1 MQELNGVHIYI
12 FFKVFLFG
20 LEKKW
25 SWPFG
30 VFTSHPSH
38 VSRYIRNIF
47 QAVTPIT
54 SKQRS
59 PLCLSSFDYAEG
71 CFRGLQLSALPCLG
85 APLSKKARNRARDRA
100 ILEVGAKLGL

>member
-12 FFKVFLFG
+12 YFFLSVLGG
-20 LEKKW
+20 LEKRW

-38 VSRYIRNIF
+38 VSRCIRNIF
-47 QAVTPIT
+47 QAVTPIN

-71 CFRGLQLSALPCLG
+71 CFQGLQLSAFPCLD
-85 APLSKKARNRARDRA
+85 APLP
-100 ILEVGAKLGL
+100 